1 MKLARTLVIAV
12 AVGSC
17 ATVGTGSAAATEVT
31 DPVQGFAESWEFA
44 VDECSSGMLSGALSG
59 ASVGGMLGAA
69 GGPLGVA
76 VGAAV
81 GGFVGEVGG
90 GETSCEERVISG
102 RAVPEPASGTK
113 GHKGS
118 GRR

>member
-1 MKLARTLVIAV
+1 MAVLSGLAL
-12 AVGSC
+12 
-17 ATVGTGSAAATEVT
+17 TVGAGTATATTTSNSLQSLV
-31 DPVQGFAESWEFA
+31 ESWETA

>member
-1 MKLARTLVIAV
+1 M
-12 AVGSC
+12 
-17 ATVGTGSAAATEVT
+17 
-31 DPVQGFAESWEFA
+31 
-44 VDECSSGMLSGALSG
+44 DECSSGMMTGALSG

-76 VGAAV
+76 VGASI
-81 GGFVGEVGG
+81 GGLVGEIGG

-102 RAVPEPASGTK
+102 RAVPEPSSETK